1 MKVTKNWWEWASD
14 LSAQRLRDVHDAIAT
29 HLAVSGSLT
38 PLDALMLKVVKAE
51 ISKRYDA

>member
-14 LSAQRLRDVHDAIAT
+14 LPAQRLRDIHDGIQT
-29 HLAVSGSLT
+29 HLAVSGALT

-51 ISKRYDA
+51 LSNRYDA